1 MEDKLRECFE
11 DMVVYKDLKES
22 NFFKDLKLPSF
33 LRDWLLK
40 MFEDEDGR
48 FDIEEITDF
57 VHSYIP
63 SKSDWTGIKNRI
75 VMEGEHVKILTRI
88 SVDIGIQNQE
98 VTFELPDFAL
108 SNKQTIIESHVW
120 DNCKDELV
128 KAKETWGIVEL
139 GYKYP
144 EGKEKGRI
152 KLISFKNFCPY
163 NIDLEFYKDVR
174 KEFNI
179 HEWIDVLLGAIDY
192 NASGYED
199 EHAKLAML
207 TRLLPFVEKR
217 LNLIELA
224 PKGTG
229 KSYLFG
235 SVSRFGY
242 LSAGK
247 MTRAKLFY
255 DLARRE
261 DGLVFFHDYIAFD
274 EIQSI
279 KFTDSMEMQGSLK
292 GYLESGE

>member
-120 DNCKDELV
+120 DNCKDDLV
-128 KAKETWGIVEL
+128 KAKETWGVVEL

-144 EGKEKGRI
+144 EGKKVVLSLSALRI
-152 KLISFKNFCPY
+152 SAHIILISSFIKMF
-163 NIDLEFYKDVR
+163 
-174 KEFNI
+174 
-179 HEWIDVLLGAIDY
+179 
-192 NASGYED
+192 
-199 EHAKLAML
+199 
-207 TRLLPFVEKR
+207 
-217 LNLIELA
+217 
-224 PKGTG
+224 G
-229 KSYLFG
+229 KS
-235 SVSRFGY
+235 
-242 LSAGK
+242 
-247 MTRAKLFY
+247 
-255 DLARRE
+255 
-261 DGLVFFHDYIAFD
+261 
-274 EIQSI
+274 SI
-279 KFTDSMEMQGSLK
+279 STNG
-292 GYLESGE
+292 

>member
-1 MEDKLRECFE
+1 MKEKLKEYFD
-11 DMVVYKDLKES
+11 DMVVFKNLKES

-163 NIDLEFYKDVR
+163 EIDLDDYKEAR
-174 KEFNI
+174 KEFTTD
-179 HEWIDVLLGAIDY
+179 EGIDVILGAVDY
-192 NASGYED
+192 NAAGYET
-199 EHAKLAML
+199 E
-207 TRLLPFVEKR
+207 
-217 LNLIELA
+217 
-224 PKGTG
+224 
-229 KSYLFG
+229 
-235 SVSRFGY
+235 
-242 LSAGK
+242 
-247 MTRAKLFY
+247 
-255 DLARRE
+255 
-261 DGLVFFHDYIAFD
+261 
-274 EIQSI
+274 
-279 KFTDSMEMQGSLK
+279 
-292 GYLESGE
+292 